1 MNTTNERIGD
11 KLLAAGLI
19 CDEDLVAAVH
29 VQQRCGGRLGP
40 LLVALGSVTQ
50 GAIDQIW
57 RESHVEPQLSTRVQ
71 RVMGECGV
79 SGVTPTFEFSKI
91 YRRDT
96 IVENMMKGSIV
107 ERTEV
112 EIDGLATMTLG
123 EFTSPQFV
131 FVINAKTS
139 ECEIPAGDEQKV
151 RAWLKGLDRGRL
163 NAKAA

>member
-1 MNTTNERIGD
+1 MNTSNERIGE

-50 GAIDQIW
+50 ASIDRIW
-57 RESHVEPQLSTRVQ
+57 RESHVEPYLSARIGQVIS
-71 RVMGECGV
+71 ECGMN
-79 SGVTPTFEFSKI
+79 GVTPAFEFEKI
-91 YRRDT
+91 SRRDT
-96 IVENMMKGSIV
+96 IVENMMKGSMV

-112 EIDGLATMTLG
+112 EIDGIATMTLG

-131 FVINAKTS
+131 FEINAKTN
-139 ECEIPAGDEQKV
+139 ECQIPPSDEQKV
-151 RAWLKGLDRGRL
+151 RAWLKGLDRGRVKS
-163 NAKAA
+163 KAA

>member
-40 LLVALGSVTQ
+40 LLVALGSVSQ
-50 GAIDQIW
+50 ASIDRIW
-57 RESHVEPQLSTRVQ
+57 RESHVDPHLSARIG
-71 RVMGECGV
+71 RVMSECGMD
-79 SGVTPTFEFSKI
+79 GITPEFEFAKI

-96 IVENMMKGSIV
+96 IVENMMKGSMV

-131 FVINAKTS
+131 FEINAKTN

-151 RAWLKGLDRGRL
+151 RAWLKGLDRSRV
-163 NAKAA
+163 NSKAA